1 MLRARAGRRAIIT
14 FAPHAAKSS
23 FPYRQIEAAFRR
35 EGLRGRLSIDA
46 GDYVCNETL
55 YLSLARSHARTIGF
69 IHVPRLARAN
79 RPKRALRGR
88 RPPLGDVIRAA
99 LIAIRAVARK
109 LRQDLAEDLRSMPAP
124 MSLEGHLAEEP
135 AHCTYR

>member
-1 MLRARAGRRAIIT
+1 
-14 FAPHAAKSS
+14 
-23 FPYRQIEAAFRR
+23 
-35 EGLRGRLSIDA
+35 
-46 GDYVCNETL
+46 
-55 YLSLARSHARTIGF
+55 
-69 IHVPRLARAN
+69 VPRLARAN

-99 LIAIRAVARK
+99 LIAIQAVARK

-124 MSLEGHLAEEP
+124 MSLEGHLVEEP